1 MSHAGREVRGPRARN
16 PGGGVLSDDGQH
28 NNLFLTGRGEGSK
41 KNKIKMDDELVERV
55 RVEKLITFN
64 LLAYLW
70 QARIPLSRE
79 TIPESEANSTPTPD
93 NCSEHGPQV
102 ALGLW

>member
-41 KNKIKMDDELVERV
+41 KNKDGRRV
-55 RVEKLITFN
+55 GR
-64 LLAYLW
+64 A
-70 QARIPLSRE
+70 S
-79 TIPESEANSTPTPD
+79 ESGKTNYI
-93 NCSEHGPQV
+93 
-102 ALGLW
+102 